1 MSDQQFIKALDA
13 RSEVELTVTGRT
25 SGREISIP
33 VWFVREGDTL
43 YLVPVNGSDSDWY
56 QNLLKRPT
64 IRLSEGNADLSAR
77 ATPIT
82 EPAKVEQ
89 ILDKFRA
96 KYGPDDVAAYY
107 PKHDVGAEIPLACNA
122 PRQRPRRDART
133 PPPYPRSRAP
143 RGSR

>member
-1 MSDQQFIKALDA
+1 MADQQFMKALDA
-13 RSEVELTVTGRT
+13 SSEVELTVTGRT

-56 QNLLKRPT
+56 KNMRKRPP
-64 IRLSEGNADLSAR
+64 IRLSEGSADLSAR

-96 KYGPDDVAAYY
+96 KYGPDDVAACY
-107 PKHDVGAEIPLACNA
+107 PKPDVAAEVPLA
-122 PRQRPRRDART
+122 
-133 PPPYPRSRAP
+133 
-143 RGSR
+143 

>member
-1 MSDQQFIKALDA
+1 MADQQFMKALEA
-13 RSEVELTVTGRT
+13 SSEVELTVIGRT

-33 VWFVREGDTL
+33 VWFVREGHTL

-56 QNLLKRPT
+56 KNVRKRPT
-64 IRLSEGNADLSAR
+64 IRLSEGSADLSAR

-107 PKHDVGAEIPLACNA
+107 PKHDAAAEIPLA
-122 PRQRPRRDART
+122 
-133 PPPYPRSRAP
+133 
-143 RGSR
+143 

>member
-56 QNLLKRPT
+56 KNAQRRPT
-64 IRLSEGNADLSAR
+64 IRLSEGRAHLSAR
-77 ATPIT
+77 AIAIT
-82 EPAKVEQ
+82 EPSKVEQ

-96 KYGPDDVAAYY
+96 RYGPDDVAAYY
-107 PKHDVGAEIPLACNA
+107 PKHDVAVEVPLV
-122 PRQRPRRDART
+122 
-133 PPPYPRSRAP
+133 
-143 RGSR
+143 